1 MESRIDDCKIIN
13 SWRSEDDMI
22 INQDIMDKLYPWA
35 EMNNMSWHDLKFQVI
50 RIGNSD
56 LIEEREIFTPD
67 YNEMISIKQYVKDL
81 GILVDRKV
89 TFSEQIQKA
98 ISKTNQKAG
107 WILRTF
113 TNREIEFMRILWRS
127 LCQPHLDYC
136 SVLWSPTE
144 LKGDIISMEKP
155 LRNFTKQLKGALD

>member
-1 MESRIDDCKIIN
+1 
-13 SWRSEDDMI
+13 
-22 INQDIMDKLYPWA
+22 
-35 EMNNMSWHDLKFQVI
+35 
-50 RIGNSD
+50 
-56 LIEEREIFTPD
+56 
-67 YNEMISIKQYVKDL
+67 MISRKQYVKDL

-89 TFSEQIQKA
+89 TFSDQMRKA

-113 TNREIEFMRILWRS
+113 TSREVEFLRILWRS

-144 LKGDIISMEKP
+144 IKGDIISMEKP
-155 LRNFTKQLKGALD
+155 LRNFTKKAKGCFGLSYWERLEKFKLSSNYRRVQRYKIIYVWKSMKGIVPDIGLK